1 MKFAAFARKH
11 WRSAALGMERRGRL
25 LTVLGLAGLAVGCFL
40 VYAYV
45 GPNQSD
51 TDGWFPLA
59 TSLLHG
65 HFWID
70 GSRPWIELVPAGNN
84 MYYLP
89 FPPVPAVVL
98 VPIVAIFGE
107 NFTDTSGVCALVGAI
122 NVLLVMSMLHAIGLR
137 KVATFVLALGFA
149 FGSEVFYV
157 TATGG
162 VHHWTEVLV
171 VCFVLAAINLAIR
184 GRYPWLA
191 GIFFGLAVG
200 CRPSIVVAAPAFVV
214 LYWRVGGWLAAR
226 GASADDSPSASTSAS
241 TSASAS
247 ADLGSTE
254 STSKTA
260 GWGAASRLKRVVFAA
275 FDKLEDLVRRANWAG
290 LVVLALGAAAV
301 GVWLAYFNLARFD
314 SLTEF
319 GYDLIKGP
327 QGQPVLSESWY
338 TQGIV
343 SPFYLARGLFTMLLR
358 GWNFNENFPW
368 VEPSWAGCSILYTT
382 PILVYLLRA
391 RWRDPLILAGWLGLV
406 LPVTLD
412 LMHGNPGFAQFGY
425 RFILDGLPFAWLL
438 LGLVV
443 VRNGLTRGQ
452 VIAVAVGVAVNVYGL
467 ACIAAGFVS

>member
-1 MKFAAFARKH
+1 MRLAVFARRPWH
-11 WRSAALGMERRGRL
+11 SAAPNKERWGRL

-45 GPNQSD
+45 GPNQAA

-70 GSRPWIELVPAGNN
+70 GSRPYIELVPAGDN

-89 FPPVPAVVL
+89 FPPIPAVIL
-98 VPIVAIFGE
+98 VPIVAIFGQD
-107 NFTDTSGVCALVGAI
+107 FTDTSGVCALVGAI
-122 NVLLVMSMLHAIGLR
+122 NVLLVVSMLHAIGLR
-137 KVATFVLALGFA
+137 KVATLVLTLGFA

-162 VHHWTEVLV
+162 IHHWTEALV

-200 CRPSIVVAAPAFVV
+200 CRPTIILAAPAFAV
-214 LYWRVGGWLAAR
+214 LYWRDGGWLAAR
-226 GASADDSPSASTSAS
+226 GASAADSISTSP
-241 TSASAS
+241 
-247 ADLGSTE
+247 D

-275 FDKLEDLVRRANWAG
+275 LDKLVDLVRRANWVG
-290 LVVLALGAAAV
+290 LVSLALGAAAI
-301 GVWLAYFNLARFD
+301 GVWLAYFNFSRFG
-314 SLTEF
+314 SPTEF

-327 QGQPVLSESWY
+327 QGQSVLSESWY
-338 TQGIV
+338 PRGIV

-358 GWNFNENFPW
+358 GWDFNENFPW
-368 VEPSWAGCSILYTT
+368 VEPNWAGCSILYTT

-412 LMHGNPGFAQFGY
+412 LMHGNPGYAQFGY

-443 VRNGLTRGQ
+443 LRNGLTRGHA
-452 VIAVAVGVAVNVYGL
+452 IAVAVGMAVNAYGL